1 MTDEHQ
7 DPFEVEGAPHTEP
20 ELREAGASPDGRETP
35 TRRPEATGVAWG
47 AILAFVGIALVI
59 VFSVQNT
66 DPVLVRFFWMEGEHP
81 LAIVILITI
90 GVVILLTELI
100 GISYRRRRRRRRDE
114 KEELRR
120 LRDA

>member
-7 DPFEVEGAPHTEP
+7 DPFEVER
-20 ELREAGASPDGRETP
+20 ELLASPRPVEAP
-35 TRRPEATGVAWG
+35 TRRPETTGVAWG
-47 AILAFVGIALVI
+47 AILAFAGIALVI
-59 VFSVQNT
+59 VFAVQNT
-66 DPVLVRFFWMEGEHP
+66 DPVPVRFLWMEGEHP

-100 GISYRRRRRRRRDE
+100 GVSYRRRRRRRRDE

>member
-7 DPFEVEGAPHTEP
+7 DPFEVEQEPPVEP
-20 ELREAGASPDGRETP
+20 ETVEAQ
-35 TRRPEATGVAWG
+35 TRRPETTGVAWG

-59 VFSVQNT
+59 VFAVQNT
-66 DPVLVRFFWMEGEHP
+66 DPVPVRFLWMEGEHP
-81 LAIVILITI
+81 LAVVILITI

-100 GISYRRRRRRRRDE
+100 GVSYRRRRRRRRDE

>member
-1 MTDEHQ
+1 MTDEQQ
-7 DPFEVEGAPHTEP
+7 DPFEYERETQAEP
-20 ELREAGASPDGRETP
+20 EAVEAP
-35 TRRPEATGVAWG
+35 TRRPESTGIAWG
-47 AILAFVGIALVI
+47 AIVAFAGIALII
-59 VFSVQNT
+59 VFAVQNT
-66 DPVLVRFFWMEGEHP
+66 DPVPVRFLWMEGEHP
-81 LAIVILITI
+81 LAIVILITV

>member
-7 DPFEVEGAPHTEP
+7 DPLEVERDLPAEP
-20 ELREAGASPDGRETP
+20 DERETP
-35 TRRPEATGVAWG
+35 ARRPEPTGIAWG
-47 AILAFVGIALVI
+47 AIFAFAGIALVI
-59 VFSVQNT
+59 VFAVQNT
-66 DPVLVRFFWMEGEHP
+66 DPVPVRFLWMEGEHP
-81 LAIVILITI
+81 LAVVILITI

-100 GISYRRRRRRRRDE
+100 GVSYRRRRRRRRDE

>member
-7 DPFEVEGAPHTEP
+7 DPFEDERDSPPEP
-20 ELREAGASPDGRETP
+20 DEREAPGR
-35 TRRPEATGVAWG
+35 RSDSTGIAWG
-47 AILAFVGIALVI
+47 AILAFFGIALVI
-59 VFSVQNT
+59 VFAVQNT
-66 DPVLVRFFWMEGEHP
+66 DPVPVKFLWMEGEHP

-100 GISYRRRRRRRRDE
+100 GVSYRRRRRRRRDE

-120 LRDA
+120 LRDV

>member
-7 DPFEVEGAPHTEP
+7 DPFEDERDLPAENEMRDAPE
-20 ELREAGASPDGRETP
+20 
-35 TRRPEATGVAWG
+35 RRSESTGVAWG
-47 AILAFVGIALVI
+47 AILAFLGIALVI
-59 VFSVQNT
+59 VFAVQNT
-66 DPVLVRFFWMEGEHP
+66 DPVPVTFLWMEGEHP

-100 GISYRRRRRRRRDE
+100 GVSYRRRRRRRRDE

-120 LRDA
+120 LRDT

>member
-7 DPFEVEGAPHTEP
+7 DPFEGEREPATEP
-20 ELREAGASPDGRETP
+20 EVVDASTHRAEG
-35 TRRPEATGVAWG
+35 TGVAWG
-47 AILAFVGIALVI
+47 AILAFAGIALVI
-59 VFSVQNT
+59 VFAVQNT
-66 DPVLVRFFWMEGEHP
+66 DPVPVRFLWMEGEHP

-100 GISYRRRRRRRRDE
+100 GISYRKRRRRRRDE

-120 LRDA
+120 LRDY

>member
-7 DPFEVEGAPHTEP
+7 DPFEVERDLPAEP
-20 ELREAGASPDGRETP
+20 EEH
-35 TRRPEATGVAWG
+35 EATGRRSESTGIAWG
-47 AILAFVGIALVI
+47 AILAFFGIALVI
-59 VFSVQNT
+59 VFAVQNT
-66 DPVLVRFFWMEGEHP
+66 DPVPVKFLWMEGEHP

-90 GVVILLTELI
+90 GAVILLTEVI
-100 GISYRRRRRRRRDE
+100 GVSYRRRRRRRRDD

>member
-7 DPFEVEGAPHTEP
+7 DPFDVVPEPAVEP
-20 ELREAGASPDGRETP
+20 ETPDEQI
-35 TRRPEATGVAWG
+35 RRPETTGIAWG
-47 AILAFVGIALVI
+47 AILAFAGMALVI
-59 VFSVQNT
+59 VFAVQNT
-66 DPVLVRFFWMEGEHP
+66 DPVPVKFLWMEGEHP

-100 GISYRRRRRRRRDE
+100 GVSYRRRRRRRRDE

-120 LRDA
+120 LRDT